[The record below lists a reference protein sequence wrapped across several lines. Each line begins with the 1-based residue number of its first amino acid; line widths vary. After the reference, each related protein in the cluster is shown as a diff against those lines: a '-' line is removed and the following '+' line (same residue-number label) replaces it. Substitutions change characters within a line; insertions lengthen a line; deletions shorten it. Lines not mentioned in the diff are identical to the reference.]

1 MHADNE
7 IGRIMG
13 FGMRTLIA
21 ALIAPVL
28 LCAAPRLAAQAGVPR
43 LEHSECPFER
53 GEWARDIKLECSWL
67 VVPEMRD
74 RPTGRTVRL
83 AVAVVRAKN
92 PITTPLVMLHGGPG
106 LSGLRIFFP
115 SAAVSDVARTRVM
128 VIYDQRGAGDSE
140 PKLCPDYGAV
150 EDSARR
156 LRTFAER
163 EKLWDVRDRAC
174 VASLRAQGIEP
185 AAYNTLASARD
196 LIDLR
201 KALGYTLW
209 DVFST
214 SYGARLAQEAI
225 RQDPGGIRS
234 VVMGSPVTLGPAR
247 HAEVALSVQ
256 RAIESVWKEC
266 AAQVPC
272 TAAFP
277 NVRDDFYALHDELSR
292 NPLPVLVRRDNRVGD
307 TVWIDGKGL
316 VSAIRTEFLGRPGRL
331 ARLPLLVNELRRGDK
346 ARAAELLAGF
356 EANTGA
362 TNQQVLIHL
371 VNCYDIYG
379 RAFLAAR
386 DSANAL
392 AHPAFRNV
400 QMDDCPIWQTRFADQ
415 SEHKPVRSDIP
426 TLILTGRF
434 DDRTPT
440 EQARRIGATLSHAYQ
455 YEFPNEGHDAP
466 PVGCHLSILMQF
478 FENPFRAPDGSCIA
492 AIPPITFV
500 TTWGDR
506 K

>member
-1 MHADNE
+1 
-7 IGRIMG
+7 
-13 FGMRTLIA
+13 MRTPIA

-53 GEWARDIKLECSWL
+53 GEWARDIKLECAWL

-92 PITTPLVMLHGGPG
+92 PITTPLVMVHGGPG
-106 LSGLRIFFP
+106 LSGLRIFLPF
-115 SAAVSDVARTRVM
+115 AAGSDVARTRDM
-128 VIYDQRGAGDSE
+128 VIYDQRGAGYSE

-163 EKLWDVRDRAC
+163 EKLWDARDRAC

-201 KALGYTLW
+201 KALGYTRW
-209 DVFST
+209 DVFSA
-214 SYGARLAQEAI
+214 SYGARLAQEAM
-225 RQDPGGIRS
+225 RRDPGGIRS
-234 VVMGSPVTLGPAR
+234 VVMASPVTLGPAR
-247 HAEVALSVQ
+247 HAEIALSIQ
-256 RAIESVWKEC
+256 RAIERVWKEC
-266 AAQVPC
+266 AAQASC
-272 TAAFP
+272 NAAFP
-277 NVRDDFYALHDELSR
+277 NVSDDFYALYDELSR
-292 NPLPVLVRRDNRVGD
+292 NPLRVPVKRDSGVVD
-307 TVWIDGKGL
+307 TVWIDGKSL
-316 VSAIRTEFLGRPGRL
+316 LSTIRNDVLGRPGRL
-331 ARLPLLVNELRRGDK
+331 ARLPLLVNELRRGDR
-346 ARAAELLAGF
+346 ARATEMLASYATSG
-356 EANTGA
+356 GA

-379 RAFLAAR
+379 PALRAAR

-392 AHPAFRNV
+392 AHPAFRDERL
-400 QMDDCPIWQTRFADQ
+400 DDCPIWQTRFADP

-440 EQARRIGATLSHAYQ
+440 EQAHRIGATLTHAYQ

-478 FENPFRAPDGSCIA
+478 FENPFRAPDSSCIA